1 MLYLDPTASQH
12 PQQRQR
18 LRADRWWT
26 DIVRSVFGEATPNG
40 QWQEYFMHAHMWTP
54 IETQPIQFILMIS
67 NFVQIDLQTAE
78 QSAQSFAIDTHSE
91 NSHQTK
97 LREESSIGLPLM
109 LGLLPFSNP
118 VLFSCQTIVQFATSD
133 SFIRW
138 AQIWCREV
146 AMSGSKPAVDPCMT
160 PVTLSRGTDQD
171 LITNHYAIVWSTF
184 AANWPRGASDKVVR
198 HVVRSDLD
206 RKLAISSVGT
216 CVAFALHKVIWKK
229 FSS

>member
-12 PQQRQR
+12 PQQRL

-26 DIVRSVFGEATPNG
+26 DIVRSVFGEP
-40 QWQEYFMHAHMWTP
+40 
-54 IETQPIQFILMIS
+54 
-67 NFVQIDLQTAE
+67 
-78 QSAQSFAIDTHSE
+78 SFAEWSMTRIFYACSHVNSNRDAANPIYFNDFQFHTDSSPNSRAVRPIVRHWYTHSE

-109 LGLLPFSNP
+109 FGLLPFANP
-118 VLFSCQTIVQFATSD
+118 VLFSCQSATTVPVQFATSD

-138 AQIWCREV
+138 TQIWCQEV

-160 PVTLSRGTDQD
+160 PVTLSHGTDQD

-184 AANWPRGASDKVVR
+184 AA
-198 HVVRSDLD
+198 
-206 RKLAISSVGT
+206 T
-216 CVAFALHKVIWKK
+216 CQGEP
-229 FSS
+229 